1 MRSPSLRRQTFDPV
15 TNDHSSIW
23 RLPEPLKCYRSAGV
37 LVRLWPGFVL
47 AAGLWAQEI
56 APIGIV
62 RGALMECDTTH
73 LTVNADENHVF
84 RFLTDPRTFIE
95 RDHLRIFC
103 DKLSKGDRLEI
114 VSDRSP
120 DPGIRYAR
128 LISVVN
134 PETRPRR
141 RALMAIR
148 APVPYDDPTVSIAPR
163 GSLTFTGVVLSLN
176 ADGLVLRTR
185 VDGEKWIL
193 VRRDTRFRADGLQVE
208 STSLHS
214 STRVFVRAGRNLD
227 GEIEAYE
234 VVWGE
239 ILAPSGLR

>member
-1 MRSPSLRRQTFDPV
+1 M
-15 TNDHSSIW
+15 
-23 RLPEPLKCYRSAGV
+23 
-37 LVRLWPGFVL
+37 RLWPGSVL
-47 AAGLWAQEI
+47 VVGLMAQDV

-62 RGALMECDTTH
+62 RGALIECDATH
-73 LTVNADENHVF
+73 LTLGADENRVF
-84 RFLTDPRTFIE
+84 RFLTDGRTFIE

-103 DKLSKGDRLEI
+103 DKLSKGERLEI
-114 VSDRSP
+114 VADRSAE
-120 DPGIRYAR
+120 PGVRYAR
-128 LISVVN
+128 LVSVVV

-148 APVPYDDPTVSIAPR
+148 APLPYDDPTLSIAPR
-163 GSLTFTGVVLSLN
+163 GSLTFTGVVLRMD

-193 VRRDTRFRADGLQVE
+193 VRRDTRFREDGLQVGRA
-208 STSLHS
+208 SLQS

-239 ILAPSGLR
+239 ILDPSGLR